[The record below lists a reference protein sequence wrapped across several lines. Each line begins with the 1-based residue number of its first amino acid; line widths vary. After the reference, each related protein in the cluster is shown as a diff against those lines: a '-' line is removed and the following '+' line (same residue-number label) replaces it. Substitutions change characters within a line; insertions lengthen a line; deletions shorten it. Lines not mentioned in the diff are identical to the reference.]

1 MNLTVKQEQ
10 ILDAA
15 IRRLSHFGVNKTTL
29 TEIADDLQ
37 MTKQALMYHYH
48 DKQQLIAS
56 VTAKISREYIETL
69 NEILDK
75 AIPARA
81 AFLSLIDM
89 RLHFFSKY
97 HLLFIQLNTA
107 DLIREPEIEA
117 IRNETK
123 TAETDLLAK
132 RIELSVGKGE
142 IRPNNAFETV
152 SLILEAITS
161 MAICMGKQCPPPDQA
176 EIDSL
181 INKQKALVELMF
193 DGLKTEKSI

>member
-75 AIPARA
+75 AISARA

-132 RIELSVGKGE
+132 RIELSVGKRE

-161 MAICMGKQCPPPDQA
+161 MAICIGKQCPPPDQA
-176 EIDSL
+176 EIDIL

>member
-29 TEIADDLQ
+29 TEIAEDLQ

-56 VTAKISREYIETL
+56 VTKKISGEYIETL
-69 NEILDK
+69 NGILDQ
-75 AIPARA
+75 ATSARA

-89 RLHFFSKY
+89 RQHFFSKY
-97 HLLFIQLNTA
+97 HLLFIQLNNA
-107 DLIREPEIEA
+107 DLIREPGIEA

-123 TAETDLLAK
+123 QAETGLLTQK
-132 RIELSVGKGE
+132 IEVSIRKGE
-142 IRPNNAFETV
+142 IRPTNSLNTV
-152 SLILEAITS
+152 NLILEAITS
-161 MAICMGKQCPPPDQA
+161 MAICLGKQCPPPDQS

-181 INKQKALVELMF
+181 IYKQKALIELMF